1 MFTDTEAFLILLL
14 AVEGEELRR
23 REHAAA
29 VTRRLGLDPRLEP
42 LVPLPP
48 RGRRKR
54 EAYERV
60 MTPLV
65 QISRT
70 DEPQR
75 SRLIRQLCDAL
86 AHRCGRSMKTDSEGG
101 RPE

>member
-14 AVEGEELRR
+14 AAEGEELRR
-23 REHAAA
+23 RQHAAT
-29 VTRRLGLDPRLEP
+29 VVRQLGLDPRLEP

-48 RGRRKR
+48 RGHRARPN
-54 EAYERV
+54 YENV
-60 MTPLV
+60 MSTLV

-70 DEPQR
+70 DEPER

-86 AHRCGRSMKTDSEGG
+86 ARRCGR
-101 RPE
+101 RRA